1 MQPFR
6 DGSSRIQ
13 IIEIKPETVL
23 FLVVFVRAN
32 EVLELGE
39 PLAIVIYTRGT
50 VGKSDEALAIVCIS
64 PSHPF
69 AAVLHGVIDDMV
81 GSFYFKD
88 LDHLAVQRAHGLL

>member
-32 EVLELGE
+32 EVLELWE
-39 PLAIVIYTRGT
+39 TLTIVVDCR
-50 VGKSDEALAIVCIS
+50 
-64 PSHPF
+64 
-69 AAVLHGVIDDMV
+69 
-81 GSFYFKD
+81 
-88 LDHLAVQRAHGLL
+88 RAE